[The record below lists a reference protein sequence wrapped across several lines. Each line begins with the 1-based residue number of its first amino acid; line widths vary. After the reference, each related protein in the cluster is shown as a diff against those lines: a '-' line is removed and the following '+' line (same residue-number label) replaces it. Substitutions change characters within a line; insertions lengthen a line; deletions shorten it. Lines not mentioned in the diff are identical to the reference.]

1 MLGYLNWLAP
11 CLVKS
16 NVQVMQA
23 ALIGTLASSP
33 GAMGLVLMPIF
44 TYTRGQL
51 WLSENVVLKALCGQ
65 NLNLDV
71 QFMLPFK
78 ERLDTRDGRP
88 ATLTGRLLSGLG
100 SKDLWVD
107 SHWQHCSLLDKRGT
121 EEATQ
126 LHTSN
131 MVALEEYDSD
141 ALPSSCN
148 GSDNNHNAGSIRGP
162 KRYEQIGVDACLKLL
177 DSTMDGLTKAPTVG
191 GLLIIEANLTTGD
204 MLEAFIQKASASSL
218 PSYFFGVCA
227 DAGFAEWAD
236 SHVVTSVAN
245 KLKDGVFT
253 MAGVEKQTVSDDIGA
268 APERPQ
274 MKALIMDVE
283 TNTLKIPEQLL
294 KDWGAHQTFG
304 KPLSDLLAKMQTELG
319 YASPLQS
326 TGVESTV
333 GVCSPSPLKKRKDG
347 SSEASPSGKRRKV
360 DLDPNDIVKSDTLQ
374 DPILMTVKI
383 ANVKGAVSVEM
394 RMGNVI
400 GIKNDGP
407 DPITIKAGSVV
418 LGFGKITWKRL
429 TEQDVTEVLQGW
441 S

>member
-1 MLGYLNWLAP
+1 
-11 CLVKS
+11 
-16 NVQVMQA
+16 
-23 ALIGTLASSP
+23 
-33 GAMGLVLMPIF
+33 
-44 TYTRGQL
+44 
-51 WLSENVVLKALCGQ
+51 
-65 NLNLDV
+65 
-71 QFMLPFK
+71 
-78 ERLDTRDGRP
+78 
-88 ATLTGRLLSGLG
+88 
-100 SKDLWVD
+100 
-107 SHWQHCSLLDKRGT
+107 
-121 EEATQ
+121 
-126 LHTSN
+126 
-131 MVALEEYDSD
+131 
-141 ALPSSCN
+141 
-148 GSDNNHNAGSIRGP
+148 
-162 KRYEQIGVDACLKLL
+162 
-177 DSTMDGLTKAPTVG
+177 MDGLTKAPTVG

-218 PSYFFGVCA
+218 PSYFSVCA
-227 DAGFAEWAD
+227 PTPVLPSGRIAMLSQVW
-236 SHVVTSVAN
+236 
-245 KLKDGVFT
+245 
-253 MAGVEKQTVSDDIGA
+253 QTISRMVCSPWLA
-268 APERPQ
+268 SKSRQ
-274 MKALIMDVE
+274 SQ

-294 KDWGAHQTFG
+294 KDWGAHPTFG

-374 DPILMTVKI
+374 DPILMTVKMT
-383 ANVKGAVSVEM
+383 NVKGAVSVEM